1 MHKEKTQTIDQHV
14 AMIGRDL
21 DTIVTKCS
29 NYRINL
35 ASQQNKVVCDGGT
48 SIAGRLEING
58 GRGPHRGRDFRSHIR
73 YLLGTRNR
81 DLVDAPVVLS
91 FTSQRL
97 VNLSGVNA
105 KALLRSRR
113 RRRSCG
119 RFCQREGALQCG
131 RELGG
136 IACPAICMYITLGLS
151 PSRWLC

>member
-1 MHKEKTQTIDQHV
+1 MH
-14 AMIGRDL
+14 GRDL
-21 DTIVTKCS
+21 DSIVTKCS

-35 ASQQNKVVCDGGT
+35 ASQQNKVACDGGT

-97 VNLSGVNA
+97 VNLSAPGPNPGSQSCNQAGDCDAVFSYPMFKDLERA
-105 KALLRSRR
+105 SSQFAGWSFSVSRLRGS
-113 RRRSCG
+113 G
-119 RFCQREGALQCG
+119 
-131 RELGG
+131 
-136 IACPAICMYITLGLS
+136 
-151 PSRWLC
+151 